1 MLDAIVV
8 GSGHN
13 ALVSA
18 CYLADAG
25 WSVEVLERDTV
36 PGGAVSTVERFPGH
50 LIDRGSSA
58 HLMIRHSGI
67 VEELGLGRFGLQYA
81 ECDPWAFAPAP
92 PDQPDRP
99 GIVFHSDL
107 DLTCASIAAAC
118 GQRDADAYRRFVGV
132 WGPLSRRVMRAFGG
146 PPTGGSLVRSFAGLG
161 VPRLLGG
168 EGGEAGEI
176 AHTFL
181 ATGDALLDEHFDD
194 EPLKAALAWFGAQS
208 GPPMSEPGTAPMVGF
223 AALMHALP
231 PGRAIGGSGALTAAM
246 VAKLRA
252 GGAKVTL
259 GDAAVTLRRR
269 PDDAWSATTAHGREV
284 VARTVIAGCH
294 ILTTLDLLE
303 AGNHV
308 HARQDPRIASWRR
321 KIRVGPGIG
330 MAVRLATTAL
340 PSYPSA
346 PALTGPGVHAG
357 LQLLVND
364 RAHLRAGHGAA
375 LAGQLPPRPA
385 SLAMTFSAVD
395 PSLSPAG
402 EHQMTLWS
410 QWHPYRIAGGVS
422 WADVEGSEADR
433 VVAEIER
440 HAPGFSSTITARHI
454 QSPVELERELG
465 LIGGNIMH
473 LEMSLDQMLP
483 FRPTPELS
491 GHRIPDLPGL
501 YLTGASTHPGGGV
514 SGYSGRTAA
523 KLALSDSGRGR
534 LRRFLGG
541 AR

>member
-67 VEELGLGRFGLQYA
+67 IEELGLARFGLEYA

-118 GQRDADAYRRFVGV
+118 GQRDADAYRHFVGI
-132 WGPLSRRVMRAFGG
+132 WGPLSRRVMSAFGG
-146 PPTGGSLVRSFAGLG
+146 PPTGVSLGRAFAALG
-161 VPRLLGG
+161 VPSLLGG
-168 EGGEAGEI
+168 EGGDIGEV

-223 AALMHALP
+223 AALMHSLP

-252 GGAKVTL
+252 GGSAVSL
-259 GDAAVTLRRR
+259 GDGATALRRR
-269 PDDAWSATTAHGREV
+269 PDGSWSVATELGRTLT
-284 VARTVIAGCH
+284 ARTVVAGCH

-303 AGNHV
+303 
-308 HARQDPRIASWRR
+308 DSPRSAAWRR

-340 PSYPSA
+340 PVYPSA
-346 PALTGPGVHAG
+346 PALTGAGVHAG

-395 PSLSPAG
+395 PSLSPPG

-410 QWHPYRIAGGVS
+410 QWHPYRIADGRT
-422 WADVEGSEADR
+422 WAEVAESEADR

-440 HAPGFSSTITARHI
+440 HAPGFESTITARHI

-465 LIGGNIMH
+465 LVGGNIMH
-473 LEMSLDQMLP
+473 VEMSLDQMLP

-491 GHRIPDLPGL
+491 GHRIPELPGL

-523 KLALSDSGRGR
+523 RLALADARGGL
-534 LRRFLGG
+534 LRRLW
-541 AR
+541 ARR